1 MFPKYL
7 KKSNIKG
14 LNANVLFYEE
24 KQTNKNKIQVVLLL
38 LLLNFA
44 SVSSN
49 TNIQRIPPLVLEA
62 AILKR
67 TLFLCSSLER
77 LFKLVRSHKI

>member
-24 KQTNKNKIQVVLLL
+24 KQTNKNKIQVVTLLPYL
-38 LLLNFA
+38 QTLT
-44 SVSSN
+44 SSGF
-49 TNIQRIPPLVLEA
+49 P
-62 AILKR
+62 
-67 TLFLCSSLER
+67 
-77 LFKLVRSHKI
+77 H